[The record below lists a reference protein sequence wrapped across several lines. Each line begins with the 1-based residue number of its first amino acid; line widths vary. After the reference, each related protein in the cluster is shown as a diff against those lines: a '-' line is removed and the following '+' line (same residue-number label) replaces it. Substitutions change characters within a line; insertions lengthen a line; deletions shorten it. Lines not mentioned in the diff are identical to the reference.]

1 MPKVNVYLPDGLA
14 DRVREARLPISRI
27 CQIALTQAL
36 ETVGDAGKWG
46 ASEPGLPEPLAL
58 TPPPNHHVA
67 LILRQSYEAAAAR
80 GAAEVDTADVLQAML
95 DEGESV
101 ALTTVERLGFPRAL
115 IGEALAET
123 AATHRAGTAALP
135 AARRPAPAHRAP
147 GLSPGTRAALSTGA
161 DQAREHGSDLTT
173 ASHLLLGL
181 IRDPGPAGEAM
192 RRSGVADT
200 VTPAVLS
207 ALYFGVSF
215 GRIRLERDSEDAWLR
230 SRLADITDRLE
241 RIERGA
247 QG

>member
-36 ETVGDAGKWG
+36 ETVGDAAEWG
-46 ASEPGLPEPLAL
+46 ASDFGLPEPLAL

-67 LILRQSYEAAAAR
+67 LILRQSYEAAEAR

-115 IGEALAET
+115 IGEALAR
-123 AATHRAGTAALP
+123 AAAAHRADAVAVP
-135 AARRPAPAHRAP
+135 AARGSAAASPPS
-147 GLSPGTRAALSTGA
+147 LSAGTRTALTRGA
-161 DQAREHGSDLTT
+161 DQATEHGSDLTT

-181 IRDPGPAGEAM
+181 IRDAGPAGEAM

-215 GRIRLERDSEDAWLR
+215 GRIRLERDAEDGWLR
-230 SRLADITDRLE
+230 SRLTEIADRLE
-241 RIERGA
+241 RIERGVLE
-247 QG
+247 

>member
-1 MPKVNVYLPDGLA
+1 MPKINVYLPDGLA

-36 ETVGDAGKWG
+36 ETVGAAAEWG
-46 ASEPGLPEPLAL
+46 ASDSALLEPLAL

-67 LILRQSYEAAAAR
+67 LILRQSYEAATAR
-80 GAAEVDTADVLQAML
+80 GSAEVDTADVLQAML

-115 IGEALAET
+115 IGEALEHA
-123 AATHRAGTAALP
+123 AATHRAEATAVP
-135 AARRPAPAHRAP
+135 PARRPAGASQP
-147 GLSPGTRAALSTGA
+147 GLSAGTRTALTRGA
-161 DQAREHGSDLTT
+161 DQATEHGSDLTT

-181 IRDPGPAGEAM
+181 ILDAGPAGEAM

-230 SRLADITDRLE
+230 SRLADITDRLD
-241 RIERGA
+241 RIERGVLE
-247 QG
+247 